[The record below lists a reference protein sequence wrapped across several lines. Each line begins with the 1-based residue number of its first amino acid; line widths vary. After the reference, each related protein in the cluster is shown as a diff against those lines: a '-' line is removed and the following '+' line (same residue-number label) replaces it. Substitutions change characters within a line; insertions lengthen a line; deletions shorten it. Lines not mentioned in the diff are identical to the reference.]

1 MKEIVKESN
10 SKKLEIRFLFKEEVS
25 MPDGKEIKVNFPPNL
40 QGGVYSNNM
49 VVAHTK
55 EEFILDFL
63 MVAPPAGAVMSRVIV
78 SPGHMKRILTALQDN
93 ISKYEKTFGIIQIAE
108 EPKGKILS

>member
-1 MKEIVKESN
+1 MADGQEVK
-10 SKKLEIRFLFKEEVS
+10 I
-25 MPDGKEIKVNFPPNL
+25 NFPTEL

-49 VVAHTK
+49 VVTHTK

-63 MVAPPAGAVMSRVIV
+63 MVAPPAGAVTARVVV
-78 SPGHMKRILTALQDN
+78 SPGHMKRILSALQDN
-93 ISKYEKTFGIIQIAE
+93 ISKYEKNFGTIQIAE